1 MVPVLPYRL
10 EDLGYDN
17 IASLTSWLLF
27 AYSAGIFVG
36 TFPTAWFFHR
46 YPVRRG
52 PLVAAVLIMIGS
64 CILFMLPNN
73 YTAMVISRVIQGLS
87 SCIVWTGKS
96 HRYRPGV
103 RHGQRPGFFRAR
115 SQGRRA

>member
-1 MVPVLPYRL
+1 MPILPYRL
-10 EDLGYDN
+10 EALGYDN
-17 IASLTSWLLF
+17 IAALTSWLLF

-46 YPVRRG
+46 YPLRRG

-87 SCIVWTGKS
+87 SCIVWTGES
-96 HRYRPGV
+96 QV
-103 RHGQRPGFFRAR
+103 HGGTNAQSDSR
-115 SQGRRA
+115 